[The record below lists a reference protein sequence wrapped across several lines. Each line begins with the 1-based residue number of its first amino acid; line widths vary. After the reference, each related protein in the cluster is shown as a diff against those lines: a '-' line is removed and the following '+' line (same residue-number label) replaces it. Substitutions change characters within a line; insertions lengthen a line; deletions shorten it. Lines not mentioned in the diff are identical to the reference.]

1 MANNFFGITDI
12 GRQRDNNEDTFI
24 AQRSGDGNFIIAC
37 VIDGVG
43 GYVGGE
49 VAADIA
55 RECILEQLAY
65 IAGDVVPLLVNAII
79 IANQKIYDKKKT
91 DKQLESMACV
101 LTLAVIDIQN
111 NQFYYAH
118 VGDTRLYLLR
128 DNTLIKISKDHSFVG
143 FLEDSGRLTEEAAM
157 DHPKRNEINKALG
170 FNPEISKDPDFVET
184 GHSPF
189 LPGDSLLVCS
199 DGLTDLVDKN
209 LITGILTGSD
219 TIEEKGKKLIDAANS
234 KGGKDNVTVALV
246 QNDKA
251 PRQHSATRPASAA
264 AKVTE
269 EIVDPLAQPKLPDGP
284 AVIPVRRKSNR
295 GSMVMLFI
303 LLMLAIAGFL
313 WQFWLN
319 YQLKQAPVKVRVVPS
334 VKIKN
339 AQEIKLQDTI
349 NKLKG
354 KTLILSAT
362 DYPQSIILTDSLHID
377 GDSLY
382 IKAKGNILFKRD
394 SLYNGPAISLA
405 ATCKFIVLDSV
416 AFDGF
421 KVAITTH
428 NDALVL
434 KHVVFNNCVAPV
446 QTSYSFPANKQV
458 SGRLFGGMFKIDS
471 LIRGKSQESG
481 IKTK

>member
-55 RECILEQLAY
+55 RDCILEQLSY
-65 IAGDVVPLLVNAII
+65 IAGDVVPLLVNTIV
-79 IANQKIYDKKKT
+79 IANQKIYDKKRT

-128 DNTLIKISKDHSFVG
+128 DHTLIKISKDHSFVG

-189 LPGDSLLVCS
+189 LPGDTLLVCS
-199 DGLTDLVDKN
+199 DGLTDLVDKS
-209 LITGILTGSD
+209 LITGILTSNS

-251 PRQHSATRPASAA
+251 PRQHSATRPATVA
-264 AKVTE
+264 AKVTD

-284 AVIPVRRKSNR
+284 TTIPVRKKSNR
-295 GSMVMLFI
+295 GSMIMLFI
-303 LLMLAIAGFL
+303 LLALAVAGFL
-313 WQFWLN
+313 WQYWLN
-319 YQLKQAPVKVRVVPS
+319 YQLKQTAVKVPVIPVKV
-334 VKIKN
+334 KN
-339 AQEIKLQDTI
+339 AQEVKLQDTI
-349 NKLKG
+349 DKLKG
-354 KTLILSAT
+354 KTLILSAA
-362 DYPQSIILTDSLHID
+362 DYPQPIVLSDSLHID

-382 IKAKGNILFKRD
+382 IKAKGTILFKRD
-394 SLYNGPAISLA
+394 SLYHGPALTLA

-416 AFDGF
+416 AFEGF

-434 KHVVFNNCVAPV
+434 KHVVFNNCEVPV
-446 QTSYSFPANKQV
+446 RTSYSFPANKEV
-458 SGRLFGGMFKIDS
+458 SGRLFGGMFKIDT
-471 LIRGKSQESG
+471 LPK
-481 IKTK
+481 KTAK

>member
-55 RECILEQLAY
+55 RDCILEQLAY
-65 IAGDVVPLLVNAII
+65 IAGDVVPLLVNTIV
-79 IANQKIYDKKKT
+79 IANQKIYDKKRT

-101 LTLAVIDIQN
+101 LTLAVIDLQN

-128 DNTLIKISKDHSFVG
+128 DHTLIKISKDHSFVG

-189 LPGDSLLVCS
+189 LPGDTLLVCS

-209 LITGILTGSD
+209 LITSILTNNNA
-219 TIEEKGKKLIDAANS
+219 IEEKGKKLIDAANS
-234 KGGKDNVTVALV
+234 KGGKDNVTVVLV

-251 PRQHSATRPASAA
+251 PRQHSATRPAAT
-264 AKVTE
+264 AKVTD

-284 AVIPVRRKSNR
+284 ATVPVRRKSNR
-295 GSMVMLFI
+295 GSMIMLFI
-303 LLMLAIAGFL
+303 LLALAVAGFL
-313 WQFWLN
+313 WQYWLN
-319 YQLKQAPVKVRVVPS
+319 YQLKQTTVKVPLVP

-354 KTLILSAT
+354 KTLVLSAA
-362 DYPQSIILTDSLHID
+362 DYPQPIVLTDSLHID

-382 IKAKGNILFKRD
+382 IKAKGTILFKRD
-394 SLYNGPAISLA
+394 SLYHGPALTLA

-416 AFDGF
+416 AFEGF
-421 KVAITTH
+421 KTAITTY

-434 KHVVFNNCVAPV
+434 KHVVFNNCVTPV
-446 QTSYSFPANKQV
+446 QTSYSFPASKQV

-471 LIRGKSQESG
+471 LVRGKSQGSG

>member
-24 AQRSGDGNFIIAC
+24 AQKSGDGNFIIAC

-55 RECILEQLAY
+55 RECILEQLSY
-65 IAGDVVPLLVNAII
+65 IAGDVVPLLVNTIN

-91 DKQLESMACV
+91 DKQLENMACV

-128 DNTLIKISKDHSFVG
+128 DHTLIKISKDHSFVG

-189 LPGDSLLVCS
+189 LPGDTLLVCS
-199 DGLTDLVDKN
+199 DGLTDLVDKS
-209 LITGILTGSD
+209 LITAILTGSD
-219 TIEEKGKKLIDAANS
+219 SIEEKGKRLIDAANS

-251 PRQHSATRPASAA
+251 PRQHSATRPATAV
-264 AKVTE
+264 AKVTD

-284 AVIPVRRKSNR
+284 ATIPVRQKSNR
-295 GSMVMLFI
+295 GSMIVLFI
-303 LLMLAIAGFL
+303 LLALALAGFL

-319 YQLKQAPVKVRVVPS
+319 YQLKQNPVKTYVTH
-334 VKIKN
+334 VKVKN

-354 KTLILSAT
+354 KTLILSAA
-362 DYPQSIILTDSLHID
+362 DYPEPIVLTDSLHID

-394 SLYNGPAISLA
+394 SLYHGPALTLA

-416 AFDGF
+416 AFEGF
-421 KVAITTH
+421 KITITTH

-434 KHVVFNNCVAPV
+434 KHVVFNNCEAPV

-471 LIRGKSQESG
+471 LPGSKNQESG
-481 IKTK
+481 IKKK

>member
-24 AQRSGDGNFIIAC
+24 AQKSGDGNFIIAC

-55 RECILEQLAY
+55 RECILEQLSY
-65 IAGDVVPLLVNAII
+65 IAGDVVPLLVNTIN

-101 LTLAVIDIQN
+101 LTLAVIDMQN

-128 DNTLIKISKDHSFVG
+128 DHTLIKISKDHSFVG

-189 LPGDSLLVCS
+189 LPGDTLLVCS
-199 DGLTDLVDKN
+199 DGLTDLVDKS
-209 LITGILTGSD
+209 LITAILTGSD
-219 TIEEKGKKLIDAANS
+219 SIEEKGKRLIDAANS

-251 PRQHSATRPASAA
+251 PRQHSATRPATAA
-264 AKVTE
+264 AKVTD
-269 EIVDPLAQPKLPDGP
+269 EIIDPLAQPKLPDGP
-284 AVIPVRRKSNR
+284 VSIPVRKKSNR
-295 GSMVMLFI
+295 GSMIMLFI
-303 LLMLAIAGFL
+303 LLVLALAGFL

-319 YQLKQAPVKVRVVPS
+319 YQLKQTTVKVPVIPVKV
-334 VKIKN
+334 KN

-354 KTLILSAT
+354 KTLVLSAA
-362 DYPQSIILTDSLHID
+362 DYPQPIVLTDSLHID

-394 SLYNGPAISLA
+394 SLYRGPALTLA

-416 AFDGF
+416 AFEGF
-421 KVAITTH
+421 NTAITTH

-434 KHVVFNNCVAPV
+434 KHVIFNSCVTPV
-446 QTSYSFPANKQV
+446 QTLYSFPANKQV

-471 LIRGKSQESG
+471 LRGVKNQESG

>member
-1 MANNFFGITDI
+1 MTNNFFGITDI

-24 AQRSGDGNFIIAC
+24 AQKSGDGNFIIAC

-55 RECILEQLAY
+55 RDCILEQLSY
-65 IAGDVVPLLVNAII
+65 IAGDVVPLLVNSII

-91 DKQLESMACV
+91 DKQLENMACV

-128 DNTLIKISKDHSFVG
+128 DYTLIKISKDHSFVG

-170 FNPEISKDPDFVET
+170 FNPGISKDPDFVET

-189 LPGDSLLVCS
+189 LPGDTLLVCS

-209 LITGILTGSD
+209 LITGILTD
-219 TIEEKGKKLIDAANS
+219 NNPIEEKGKKLIDAANS
-234 KGGKDNVTVALV
+234 KGGKDNVTVVLV
-246 QNDKA
+246 HNDKA
-251 PRQHSATRPASAA
+251 PRQHSATRPAAPA
-264 AKVTE
+264 AKVTD

-284 AVIPVRRKSNR
+284 ETIPVRQKSTR
-295 GSMVMLFI
+295 GSMIVLFI
-303 LLMLAIAGFL
+303 LLALALAGFL

-319 YQLKQAPVKVRVVPS
+319 YQLKQTPVKVHVTP

-339 AQEIKLQDTI
+339 AQETKLQDTI

-354 KTLILSAT
+354 KTLILSAA
-362 DYPQSIILTDSLHID
+362 DYPQPIVLTDSLHID

-394 SLYNGPAISLA
+394 SLYHGPALTLA

-416 AFDGF
+416 AFEGF

-434 KHVVFNNCVAPV
+434 KHVVFNDCLVPV

-458 SGRLFGGMFKIDS
+458 SGRLFGGIFKIDT
-471 LIRGKSQESG
+471 LPGAKMQESG
-481 IKTK
+481 IKKK